1 MDNYG
6 NYDAVGGGF
15 FAGAGVV
22 TMLFY
27 LAIIVLYIAGLWK
40 MFEKAGKPGWAAII
54 PIYNMIIIAEIVGKP
69 IWWGVVAAL
78 VPCVNIVFSIWLM
91 NLLMKSFGKEVPL
104 WTILTIFF
112 GFVTIPVIGFGSDKY
127 IGPTAA
133 EARGGDSFGDLKRDL
148 DNFGGSKDGGD
159 KPHNPPV

>member
-6 NYDAVGGGF
+6 NYDVVGGGLL
-15 FAGAGVV
+15 AGMGVV

-40 MFEKAGKPGWAAII
+40 IFEKAGKPGWAAII

-69 IWWGVVAAL
+69 IWWGIVAVL
-78 VPCVNIVFSIWLM
+78 VPCVNIVFTIWLM

-104 WTILTIFF
+104 WTILTMFF
-112 GFVTIPVIGFGSDKY
+112 GFVTIPVIGFGSDRY

-133 EARGGDSFGDLKRDL
+133 EATGGDSFQNLKRDL
-148 DNFGGSKDGGD
+148 DNFKDTFDDKD
-159 KPHNPPV
+159 KPQDPPI

>member
-6 NYDAVGGGF
+6 NYDAVGGGLL
-15 FAGAGVV
+15 AGIGIAG
-22 TMLFY
+22 MLFY
-27 LAIIVLYIAGLWK
+27 LAIIVLYIAGFWK

-54 PIYNMIIIAEIVGKP
+54 PVYNMIIIAEIVGKP
-69 IWWGVVAAL
+69 IWWGIVAAL
-78 VPCVNIVFSIWLM
+78 VPCVNIVFTIWLM

-133 EARGGDSFGDLKRDL
+133 EATGGDAFGNLKRDL
-148 DNFGGSKDGGD
+148 DNFKDSID
-159 KPHNPPV
+159 DSDNPQNPPA